1 MSKKSSNRKRASWKE
16 EEQADIENEHETE
29 EDEQKEEEE
38 IPLINTE
45 QTCNLY

>member
-16 EEQADIENEHETE
+16 EEEQADIENEHETE
-29 EDEQKEEEE
+29 VDEQKEEE